1 MISHRPAPLVI
12 FASPRGCPNFASAAP
27 ETNIGKEDLR
37 PRIEV
42 DGSQCDTARNTLGW
56 KKNLENAL
64 IFSLW
69 AAGWVVNDRT
79 GGASGMRLLI

>member
-1 MISHRPAPLVI
+1 MMLHRPTPLVI

-27 ETNIGKEDLR
+27 ETKIGKEDLC

-42 DGSQCDTARNTLGW
+42 EGSQLDTGRSTRGW

-69 AAGWVVNDRT
+69 AVSWMVSDRARNGT
-79 GGASGMRLLI
+79 DLRH

>member
-1 MISHRPAPLVI
+1 MMLYCPAPLVI
-12 FASPRGCPNFASAAP
+12 FASPRGCPNFANAAP
-27 ETNIGKEDLR
+27 ETKIGKEDLC

-42 DGSQCDTARNTLGW
+42 EGSQWDTGRSTRGW

-69 AAGWVVNDRT
+69 AVGWVISDQTRSDA
-79 GGASGMRLLI
+79 GLRD